1 MNQLDSLG
9 DADIR
14 LLFDV
19 LFTHQVRNVSQYI
32 GSLVDYESNFPFKS
46 FYAIYAY
53 YLKYGDIRLL
63 FDVLFTHQ
71 VRNVSQYIGSLVDYE
86 SNFPFKSFYAIYAY
100 YLKYGLYHEMH
111 TITKPGLKGKID
123 WKDTIRKS
131 NTVIS
136 ENNLIYLPLYS
147 KEIRRNDVFL
157 GECMAFAIGYT
168 LRHYSLFIS
177 GRFPT
182 INLNQFNFF
191 ANKEYTLARLKKV
204 YTELFKDIDKKL
216 VRDLIEF
223 YSLVPEGGNITIKHY
238 NFELIWESIVEKY
251 LNTFFK
257 GVNKKLVRDL
267 IEFYSLVPEGG
278 NITIKHYNFELIW
291 ESIVEKYL
299 NTFFKGVNQQGL
311 VFSNQRVGKSY
322 HFKKAV
328 FHVDKAHPNH
338 RLEPDHYYNNKEE
351 QFIFDSKYY
360 SKVYDL
366 NHKRLEPD
374 HYYNDKEEQFVF
386 DSKYY
391 SKVYD
396 LNHKQVAYYTF
407 LKNQAQRTYN
417 ALIIPTEKESSPLPT
432 PLHFELDPDFY
443 IHEGDQIKIWEYYLN
458 IADAMRN
465 YIK

>member
-1 MNQLDSLG
+1 MKYEFRLDGEEIELRLIERFNLRADPRNLRYSYGKRCEVLNFVGFIIQKDEVLIALPKHYASVNQLDSLG
-9 DADIR
+9 DA
-14 LLFDV
+14 
-19 LFTHQVRNVSQYI
+19 
-32 GSLVDYESNFPFKS
+32 
-46 FYAIYAY
+46 
-53 YLKYGDIRLL
+53 DIRLL

-257 GVNKKLVRDL
+257 GV
-267 IEFYSLVPEGG
+267 
-278 NITIKHYNFELIW
+278 T
-291 ESIVEKYL
+291 
-299 NTFFKGVNQQGL
+299 QQGL

-322 HFKKAV
+322 HFKKVV

-338 RLEPDHYYNNKEE
+338 RLEPDHYYNDKEE
-351 QFIFDSKYY
+351 QFI
-360 SKVYDL
+360 
-366 NHKRLEPD
+366 
-374 HYYNDKEEQFVF
+374 F

-432 PLHFELDPDFY
+432 PLHFELDPKFY
-443 IHEGDQIKIWEYYLN
+443 THEDDQIKIWEYYLN

>member
-1 MNQLDSLG
+1 MKYEFRLDGEEIELRLIERFNLRADPRNLRYSYGKKCEVLNFVGFIIQKDEVLIALPKHYASVNQLDSLG

-53 YLKYGDIRLL
+53 YLKYG
-63 FDVLFTHQ
+63 
-71 VRNVSQYIGSLVDYE
+71 
-86 SNFPFKSFYAIYAY
+86 
-100 YLKYGLYHEMH
+100 LYQEMH
-111 TITKPGLKGKID
+111 TITKPGVKGKID

-136 ENNLIYLPLYS
+136 GNNLIYLPLYS

-168 LRHYSLFIS
+168 LRQYSLFIS
-177 GRFPT
+177 GRVPT

-191 ANKEYTLARLKKV
+191 ANKEYTLARLKKI

-257 GVNKKLVRDL
+257 GV
-267 IEFYSLVPEGG
+267 
-278 NITIKHYNFELIW
+278 T
-291 ESIVEKYL
+291 
-299 NTFFKGVNQQGL
+299 QQGL
-311 VFSNQRVGKSY
+311 VFSNQRVEKSY

-328 FHVDKAHPNH
+328 FHVDKAHSNH
-338 RLEPDHYYNNKEE
+338 RLEPDHYYNNEEE
-351 QFIFDSKYY
+351 QFI
-360 SKVYDL
+360 
-366 NHKRLEPD
+366 
-374 HYYNDKEEQFVF
+374 F

-407 LKNQAQRTYN
+407 LRKKAQRTYN
-417 ALIIPTEKESSPLPT
+417 ALIIPTEKESSSLPT

-443 IHEGDQIKIWEYYLN
+443 THEDDQIKIWEYYLN